1 VFAERSARRRPY
13 NCPNCGKR
21 VILRSGDVRKY
32 FAHATGVADEECDL
46 YVSAKIPYTGR
57 RFLRAPAPESGY
69 FLRSDHMAFGI
80 GSLEPQLSLFLPP
93 TGSEEWTGSLRFTAD
108 RISRTFRF
116 QHLAQG
122 QSCRFPLANGKW
134 SVVPEGDVSEEYL
147 GRIEIGPQVLAEGQ
161 NLFDASRDFGRQIL
175 PGEAVFAGDTLWWLS
190 RSVVP
195 APTNLLDLATV
206 SEEKIVKDWFIYRIT
221 LNRALDAGSQRD
233 ALANWLQ
240 RPVRPR
246 RVPVWIEEPWAW
258 SHSALGIPILDV
270 ADGSILIRSSRS
282 SDIALRSVDTHEFA
296 ASVEMAAELRWAD
309 VREGDWE
316 LLVNGAVH
324 EIFRVSASLQHAP
337 SNLVAQL
344 DGGAVVDFVHVQAA
358 INEVAESGRRD
369 CRLDLRWREE
379 SVGDLIKLN
388 GRRLNPGNSCSAL
401 LSLAPGSTLS
411 IDKIGTASW
420 QPLTGNASLRP
431 NPEPL
436 RRRATWLLSVAHKAN
451 PRARQ
456 RIRVPLRW
464 QEDPVM
470 RRLIGASWPDQL
482 AAQVRVLQRLLEISP

>member
-1 VFAERSARRRPY
+1 MFAERSARRRPY

-21 VILRSGDVRKY
+21 VILRSGDMRKY

-57 RFLRAPAPESGY
+57 RLLRAPSPESGQ
-69 FLRSDHMAFGI
+69 FLRSDHVAFGI

-93 TGSEEWTGSLRFTAD
+93 TGSEEWAGSLRFTAD

-116 QHLAQG
+116 QHLVHG

-147 GRIEIGPQVLAEGQ
+147 ERIEIGPQVLAEGQ

-175 PGEAVFAGDTLWWLS
+175 PGEAVFAGETLWWLS
-190 RSVVP
+190 RSAVP
-195 APTNLLDLATV
+195 VPSNLIDLVAV

-221 LNRALDAGSQRD
+221 LNRILDAGSQRD

-270 ADGSILIRSSRS
+270 DDGPILIRSGQSA
-282 SDIALRSVDTHEFA
+282 DIALRSVDTHEFA
-296 ASVEMAAELRWAD
+296 ASVDMATELRWTD

-337 SNLVAQL
+337 CNLVAQV
-344 DGGAVVDFVHVQAA
+344 DGGPAVDFVHVQAA
-358 INEVAESGRRD
+358 INEAAKRGLRD
-369 CRLDLRWREE
+369 CWLELRWREE
-379 SVGDLIKLN
+379 SVGDLIELN
-388 GRRLNPGNSCSAL
+388 GRRLNPGNSCSAI
-401 LSLAPGSTLS
+401 LSLAPGSMLS
-411 IDKIGTASW
+411 IDKIGAASW
-420 QPLTGNASLRP
+420 LPLTANATLRP

-436 RRRATWLLSVAHKAN
+436 RRRAAWLLSVAEMVD
-451 PRARQ
+451 PRFRQ
-456 RIRVPLRW
+456 RIRVPSRW
-464 QEDPVM
+464 QEDPVL
-470 RRLIGASWPDQL
+470 RRLIGASWPDRL
-482 AAQVRVLQRLLEISP
+482 AAQVRVLERLLETSP